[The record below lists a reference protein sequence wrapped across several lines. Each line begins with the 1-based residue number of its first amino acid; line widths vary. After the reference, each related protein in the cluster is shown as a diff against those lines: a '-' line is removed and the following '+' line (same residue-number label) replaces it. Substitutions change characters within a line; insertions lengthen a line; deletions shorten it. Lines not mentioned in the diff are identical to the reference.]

1 MEERITYPYKKEE
14 EIKHPSRV
22 SIRQSNIELLRI
34 LCMIMIV
41 AHHFSVHTKLAYD
54 PSSISFNRLYYEFL
68 YTWGK
73 IGVNIFVI
81 ITGYFSFRNVTLKMG
96 KVFQFYLQ
104 TFFYSVAIFAIFAIF
119 NLPVGDSGN
128 FVFTWSGF
136 FQNLFPITH
145 DRWWFASAYFVLIIL
160 SPFINLFISNINRS
174 GLKLVL
180 LILGIFY
187 VVIPTFFI
195 YDNFFTAHWGTNQ
208 IVWFVFMYLLGA
220 YYGKYGFRFD
230 IKASRLF
237 LLALAIMA
245 VTFIT
250 VIIFDKVGMKDP
262 WYLFENKNK
271 YYYEMQSIPILIA
284 SVCIFQAFLK
294 IDIGSNK
301 IINAISSVTFGIY
314 LIHDN
319 LLLRELWWKNIIRD
333 TVLTKWLNFPNVES
347 IQHFIPLSIA
357 IILFVFIVGGIIE
370 AIRLYLIEPLYIKGF
385 LKLGKK
391 IDDNVDEY
399 IKKEGFN
406 S

>member
-1 MEERITYPYKKEE
+1 MEDRITYPYKKEE

-34 LCMIMIV
+34 LCMIMII
-41 AHHFSVHTKLAYD
+41 AHHFCVHTKLAYD
-54 PSSISFNRLYYEFL
+54 PSSITFNRLYYEFL

-104 TFFYSVAIFAIFAIF
+104 TFFYSIVIFAIFAIF

-145 DRWWFASAYFVLIIL
+145 DRWWFASAYFIL
-160 SPFINLFISNINRS
+160 VMISPFINLFISNISRT
-174 GLKLVL
+174 GLKVIL
-180 LILGIFY
+180 LIVGIFY
-187 VVIPTFFI
+187 VVIPMFFI
-195 YDNFFTAHWGTNQ
+195 YPNVFTAAWDRNQ
-208 IVWFVFMYLLGA
+208 MIWFIFLYMLGA
-220 YYGKYGFRFD
+220 YYGKYGFRFN

-250 VIIFDKVGMKDP
+250 VIIFDYVGMKDP
-262 WYLFENKNK
+262 WYILDNKNK
-271 YYYEMQSIPILIA
+271 YYFEMQSLPMLIV
-284 SVCIFQAFLK
+284 SVSIFQAFLK

-319 LLLRELWWKNIIRD
+319 QILREFFWKTFIRD
-333 TVLTKWLNFPNVES
+333 ILFTKWLNFPTVES

-370 AIRLYLIEPLYIKGF
+370 AIRLYLIEPLYIKRF

-399 IKKEGFN
+399 IKKEGFG